1 MKLVKHIVSVISALL
16 LAPAA
21 GFPLGAA
28 EISAATPPP
37 LNFAPGPE
45 YGPAVRKYQGIPTIE
60 RMPNGR
66 LWAAWYAG
74 PVQED
79 RYNYV
84 VLVTSPDDGRTWSD
98 LRLVIDPDGFGPVR
112 ASDPCLWLDPR
123 GRLWLFWFQN
133 PDKEVDA
140 PQLFAITT
148 DQPGE
153 ENPLWSAPRLL
164 GEGIP
169 INKPTVLANGDWLL
183 PAAIWR
189 REQSCRVLVSTDQG
203 QTWTLRGAANVPRPE
218 DRQCDEPMIVERRDG
233 SLWMLVRTNYGIG
246 ESVSRDQ
253 GRTWTP
259 ITPTTLPHTPT
270 RFFLRRLVSGRLLLV
285 KHGPLSGKPVGRK
298 QLMAYLSDDDGRSW
312 HGGLILDERS
322 SSYPDGTQAADGTIR
337 VIYDHDRFD
346 AKHILLAT
354 FREADV
360 LAAAARASQPEP
372 DHQGIQDYGDPA
384 PAKPAARSA
393 ARFRVLINAA
403 TGVNPRAWLKDARFL
418 RPSANED
425 GQPLLR
431 GPGATLEPVTGGDE
445 FHPLVAPTEFLSP
458 PQDTPSGVCV
468 AQTGQKLWR
477 DRPTELNVV
486 PVAFAGRSYLLT
498 YSGHAAAVCRSG
510 GVVYVFTPAA
520 GRHADSAEDS
530 LRAQG
535 FGKAAVRE
543 FLLHLGPAD
552 RATAEHLWTVFQKK
566 ISPGERIEFQGLGL
580 IVR

>member
-1 MKLVKHIVSVISALL
+1 MKNTVLLISALSFAP
-16 LAPAA
+16 LAEL
-21 GFPLGAA
+21 PLRGA
-28 EISAATPPP
+28 EISASAPPS
-37 LNFAPGPE
+37 LNSHPGPE
-45 YGPAVRKYQGIPTIE
+45 YGPAERKYQGIPTIE
-60 RMPNGR
+60 RAPNGR

-84 VLVTSPDDGRTWSD
+84 VMVTSSDDGRTWSD
-98 LRLVIDPDGFGPVR
+98 LKLVIDPDGFGPVR

-133 PDKEVDA
+133 PDKDA
-140 PQLFAITT
+140 TSGPQLFAITT

-153 ENPLWSAPRLL
+153 ETPRWSAPRLL

-189 REQSCRVLVSTDQG
+189 REQSCRVLVSTDEG
-203 QTWTLRGAANVPRPE
+203 QTWALRGAASVPRPE

-253 GRTWTP
+253 GRTWSP
-259 ITPTTLPHTPT
+259 VAPTTLPHTPT
-270 RFFLRRLVSGRLLLV
+270 RFYLRRLISGRLLLV
-285 KHGPLSGKPVGRK
+285 KHGPLTGKPVGRK
-298 QLMAYLSDDDGRSW
+298 QLLAYLSDDDGRTW
-312 HGGLILDERS
+312 QGGLMIDERS

-360 LAAAARASQPEP
+360 LAAAARADQPDPE
-372 DHQGIQDYGDPA
+372 HQGIQDYGDPA
-384 PAKPAARSA
+384 TAEPVVRASARL
-393 ARFRVLINAA
+393 RVLINAA
-403 TGVNPRAWLKDARFL
+403 TGVNTRAWLKDARFL
-418 RPSANED
+418 RPAANED
-425 GQPLLR
+425 GQPLL
-431 GPGATLEPVTGGDE
+431 GGTGATLEPVSGGDE
-445 FHPLVAPTEFLSP
+445 IRPLATQTEYLSP
-458 PQDTPSGVCV
+458 PQNTPSGVCV
-468 AQTGQKLWR
+468 AQTGQRLWR
-477 DRPTELNVV
+477 DRPTDINVV
-486 PVAFAGRSYLLT
+486 PKEFAGRSYLLT

-510 GVVYVFTPAA
+510 GIVYVFTPAVS
-520 GRHADSAEDS
+520 RHPESAEEL

-535 FGKAAVRE
+535 FAKAAVRE
-543 FLLHLGPAD
+543 FLLHLGPGD

-566 ISPGERIEFQGLGL
+566 VSPGERIEFQGLGL
-580 IVR
+580 IVL

>member
-1 MKLVKHIVSVISALL
+1 MRLTLPVFLARIALL
-16 LAPAA
+16 AAAAPAA
-21 GFPLGAA
+21 LPAA
-28 EISAATPPP
+28 GITPETPPP
-37 LNFAPGPE
+37 LNFTPGPE
-45 YGPAVRKYQGIPTIE
+45 YGPAARKYQGIPTIE
-60 RMPNGR
+60 RAPNGR

-84 VLVTSPDDGRTWSD
+84 VLVTSSDDGRTWSD

-133 PDKEVDA
+133 PDKEVSA
-140 PQLFAITT
+140 PRCFAITT

-153 ENPLWSAPRLL
+153 ENPRWSAPRLL

-169 INKPTVLANGDWLL
+169 INKPTVLASGEWLL
-183 PAAIWR
+183 PAAVWR
-189 REQSCRVLVSTDQG
+189 RDESCRVLVSADHG
-203 QTWTLRGAANVPRPE
+203 ETWTLRGAARVPRPE

-259 ITPTTLPHTPT
+259 VAPTTLPHTPT
-270 RFFLRRLVSGRLLLV
+270 RFYLRRLVSGRLLLV
-285 KHGPLSGKPVGRK
+285 KQGPLTGKPVGRR
-298 QLMAYLSDDDGRSW
+298 QLMAHLSDDDGRSW
-312 HGGLILDERS
+312 QGGLMLDERG
-322 SSYPDGTQAADGTIR
+322 SSYPDATESADGTIR

-346 AKHILLAT
+346 AKHILFAS
-354 FREADV
+354 FREADI
-360 LAAAARASQPEP
+360 LAAAARLRAPDPE
-372 DHQGIQDYGDPA
+372 HEGIQDHGDPA
-384 PAKPAARSA
+384 PPAPGARSA
-393 ARFRVLINAA
+393 ARFRVLIDAA

-431 GPGATLEPVTGGDE
+431 GAGATLEPVAGGDE
-445 FHPLVAPTEFLSP
+445 FRPLVAPAEFLSP
-458 PQDTPSGVCV
+458 PEDTPSGVRV
-468 AQTGQKLWR
+468 AQPGQKLWR
-477 DRPTELNVV
+477 DR
-486 PVAFAGRSYLLT
+486 RSYLLT
-498 YSGHAAAVCRSG
+498 YSGHAAVVCRSG
-510 GVVYVFTPAA
+510 GVVYVLSPAS
-520 GRHADSAEDS
+520 GRHPDSAEES

-543 FLLHLGPAD
+543 FLLHLGPGD
-552 RATAEHLWTVFQKK
+552 RATAEQLWTVFQKRV
-566 ISPGERIEFQGLGL
+566 SPGERIGIQGLGL